1 MSDKKT
7 LFINN
12 VEVEYTNE
20 KTVLE
25 VIRNNGFDVPTFC
38 HRPDLTQFG
47 ACRMCIIEQ
56 DGKWIQASCTMP
68 PKEGIRI
75 ETNSE
80 KVRKIRKTILE
91 LLLANHK
98 RECLTCNKS
107 GNCELQKYAAE
118 YGIEEIRFPKLEE
131 KDYLPVDNM
140 NPSLVRDPSKCILC
154 GACVRACSEFQG
166 HSVLGFVNRG
176 SNTRVEP
183 MNGRCLSQVDCVFCG
198 QCQAVCPT
206 GAISIKSSIDEVWKK
221 INDPDKKVVVQFA
234 PSVRV
239 ALGEEFNLEPG
250 ENTIGKIYAAARR
263 LGFDLIFDTNFSA
276 DLTITEEA
284 NEFVERLTKG
294 GVLPMFTSC
303 CPAWVRYI
311 ETQHPELIKHLSSC
325 KSPQGMMSPV
335 MKEFLPKY
343 YEGYSKENIV
353 VVSVMP
359 CTAKKYEA
367 IREQL
372 HGETDY
378 VLTTQE
384 FAKMIKAAGI
394 NFKALKEEQANS
406 PFGQYSGA
414 GTIFGASGGVAEAA
428 VRTAYYYV
436 TGEELSNIDVT
447 PLRGVD
453 ANSRTKD
460 TIIDIKGKQVKVR
473 VVSTLKEAEKSLKE
487 LKAGKAD
494 FHIMEVMACPGGC
507 VNGGGQP
514 TSCLDATIKEK
525 RAQGLYEEDKNLEY
539 RKSHTNP
546 DIKKLYA
553 ECLGGKPGSEI
564 AHHLLHTTYM
574 DRFTGSYKDIK

>member
-12 VEVEYTNE
+12 VEVEFTNE
-20 KTVLE
+20 KTVLD

-75 ETNSE
+75 ETHSDR
-80 KVRKIRKTILE
+80 VMKIRKTILE

-98 RECLTCNKS
+98 RECLTCNRS
-107 GNCELQKYAAE
+107 GNCDLQKYAAE
-118 YGIEEIRFPKLEE
+118 YGIDEIRFPKLEE
-131 KDYLPVDNM
+131 KDYLPIDEM

-154 GACVRACSEFQG
+154 GACVRACSEFKG
-166 HSVLGFVNRG
+166 HSVLGFSSRG
-176 SNTRVEP
+176 SNTKVQP
-183 MNGRCLSQVDCVFCG
+183 MNGKHLCQVDCVFCG

-221 INDPDKKVVVQFA
+221 INDKDKKVVVQIA

-276 DLTITEEA
+276 DLTIMEEA
-284 NEFVERLTKG
+284 NELKERLTKG
-294 GVLPMFTSC
+294 GLLPMFTSC
-303 CPAWVRYI
+303 CPAWVRHLEI
-311 ETQHPELIKHLSSC
+311 HHPDMINHLSTC
-325 KSPQGMMSPV
+325 KSPQGMLSPV
-335 MKEFLPKY
+335 LKEFLPKY
-343 YEGYSKENIV
+343 YEGYTKENIV
-353 VVSVMP
+353 VVSIMP

-372 HGETDY
+372 IGETDY

-384 FAKMIKAAGI
+384 FAKMIKTAGLD
-394 NFKALKEEQANS
+394 FKRLKDEPANS
-406 PFGQYSGA
+406 PYGQYSGG

-428 VRTAYYYV
+428 LRTAYNML
-436 TGEELSNIDVT
+436 TGKNLENLDVV

-453 ANSRTKD
+453 KDSRSKEATV
-460 TIIDIKGKQVKVR
+460 DINGKSVKIR
-473 VVSTLKEAEKSLKE
+473 VVSTLMEADRAIKEIKE
-487 LKAGKAD
+487 GKAD
-494 FHIMEVMACPGGC
+494 FQMLEVMTCPGGC
-507 VNGGGQP
+507 INGGGQP
-514 TSCLDATIKEK
+514 YSCKDIKIKEK
-525 RAQGLYEEDKNLEY
+525 RASGLYKEDKELPHRNCHE
-539 RKSHTNP
+539 NP
-546 DIKKLYA
+546 DIIRLYK
-553 ECLGGKPGSEI
+553 EHLEQPGSHL
-564 AHHLLHTTYM
+564 AHKLLHTTY
-574 DRFTGSYKDIK
+574 SPKSELLK